1 MDILLLF
8 FALPIS
14 TIILSIVLQKVL
26 KCPLLVAATFF
37 AIYLIVTYVAFDSSF
52 LVFVILYTILAYV
65 TAVLTR
71 LICNILERIN
81 RCCNNLDSCIC
92 NNSNSCNNTNV
103 NNNGNTNELTRTSF
117 TITSNQNDPVFFL
130 TNRNHNTNNSRRNN
144 CCCRR

>member
-1 MDILLLF
+1 MNILLLF

-14 TIILSIVLQKVL
+14 TILLSIVLQKVL

-52 LVFVILYTILAYV
+52 LVYVILYTILAYV

-71 LICNILERIN
+71 LICNILERLN
-81 RCCNNLDSCIC
+81 RIC
-92 NNSNSCNNTNV
+92 NNNVTSCLCENSNDSNANNS
-103 NNNGNTNELTRTSF
+103 NNDIARTSF

-130 TNRNHNTNNSRRNN
+130 SNRNNNTNNISRNN
-144 CCCRR
+144 CCCRRR